1 MLELIVTV
9 FILQE
14 IDRKEARINA
24 MRCAILETFPEP
36 NRRLLQRCSLSLFSP
51 RCLGNDTHTHTHI
64 KIIKRIME
72 GVQDL
77 VLLSIGNIVKTIF
90 QDMVYRMMM
99 MISFHI
105 YENYYIL

>member
-36 NRRLLQRCSLSLFSP
+36 NRRLLQRCSLSLLSP
-51 RCLGNDTHTHTHI
+51 HKPNTPPTQPP
-64 KIIKRIME
+64 KIGRAH
-72 GVQDL
+72 V
-77 VLLSIGNIVKTIF
+77 
-90 QDMVYRMMM
+90 
-99 MISFHI
+99 
-105 YENYYIL
+105 